1 MTIVTVE
8 PDKDHPLPD
17 SFKDETGDT
26 FHENVNIAANTAV
39 LLSGLGM
46 PYEMTEDDAIK
57 AQELFENVAKHKAS
71 PKPPAELT
79 QTGVV
84 LGLTHYIKEY
94 GSVVVSNAAET
105 RNLIQNRLLQISQCG
120 DPKHELKA
128 LELLGK
134 MSDVGAFTEKSEL
147 VITHKTAD
155 ELKEAIRDK
164 INRLLH
170 SDVIDVESFSD
181 GLEDELR
188 LDDEVEGAEESPE
201 EAEAPE
207 PDQENEPK

>member
-1 MTIVTVE
+1 VNIITVE
-8 PDKDHPLPD
+8 PDKDHPMPD

-39 LLSGLGM
+39 FLSGLGM
-46 PYEMTEDDAIK
+46 PYEMTEDDAVK

-71 PKPPAELT
+71 PKPSSELT

-84 LGLTHYIKEY
+84 LALSGYLKEY

-105 RNLIQNRLLQISQCG
+105 RNLIQNRLLEISRCG

-134 MSDVGAFTEKSEL
+134 MSDIGVFTEKSEL
-147 VITHKTAD
+147 VITHKTAN

-164 INRLLH
+164 INRLLN

-181 GLEDELR
+181 GLEEELNLDEPE
-188 LDDEVEGAEESPE
+188 EVEQVEEPE
-201 EAEAPE
+201 QVEEY
-207 PDQENEPK
+207 DSDDPK